1 MAHMSAV
8 VIWVLV
14 ACVAAIAL
22 VTVLGRWAYRRLREE
37 YDRDE

>member
-1 MAHMSAV
+1 MSAV

-22 VTVLGRWAYRRLREE
+22 VMALGRWAYRRLRE
-37 YDRDE
+37 DFNRDE